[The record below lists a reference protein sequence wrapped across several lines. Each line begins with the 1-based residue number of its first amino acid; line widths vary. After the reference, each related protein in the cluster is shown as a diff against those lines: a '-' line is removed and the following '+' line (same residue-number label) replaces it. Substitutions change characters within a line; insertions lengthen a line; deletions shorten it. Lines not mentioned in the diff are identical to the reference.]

1 MPLILNLSIRGGRE
15 SGQPYASSP
24 KVLVVIFQCLE
35 PCKSLSYTGY
45 EAAGWVIQDVR
56 QPGGL
61 YRM

>member
-1 MPLILNLSIRGGRE
+1 MG
-15 SGQPYASSP
+15 
-24 KVLVVIFQCLE
+24 
-35 PCKSLSYTGY
+35 YTGCEAAGWVIQDF